1 MANHKYTVSAVIS
14 LFKGEKFIRGRIED
28 LLAQTLG
35 KEVEIIIV
43 DSNSPQNEKKI
54 IDEYLPGNDNIK
66 YLRTPETES
75 MYTSWNRGIEMSSGR
90 YITNANVD
98 DRLAPFALEKLVAE
112 IEKDEKTGLVYG
124 DYFVSPVENESFD
137 EASRNER
144 TIHITDMYSPL
155 RLLNGYMC
163 GPQSLWRRE
172 VHTLHKI
179 HFDGSFEVTGDYK
192 FVADVSKVY
201 EIRKINANLG
211 VYFRSPAD
219 ENKEYQNLDK
229 TIHEAFK
236 IKLEL
241 INHFLDNGVIDS
253 DSGVTNLMRLFR
265 SLPVRISALIWKISA
280 EPVINYET
288 IYWIIAVSAER
299 EGDYKTAK
307 KIISRF
313 KNFPKAV
320 YIQNYEKYLTAK
332 GVI

>member
-1 MANHKYTVSAVIS
+1 MAKHKYTVSAVIS

-35 KEVEIIIV
+35 NDLEIVII

-75 MYTSWNRGIEMSSGR
+75 MYTSWNRGIGLSSGR

-98 DRLAPFALEKLVAE
+98 DRLAPFALERLATE

-124 DYFVSPVENESFD
+124 DYYVSPVENETFK
-137 EASRNER
+137 EAKKNDR
-144 TIHITDMYSPL
+144 TVKITDDYSPL

-172 VHTLHKI
+172 VHSLHNI

-201 EIRKINANLG
+201 RIRKINASLG

-219 ENKEYQNLDK
+219 ENKEYQNLEK

-241 INHFLDNGVIDS
+241 INHFLDTGVINS
-253 DSGVTNLMRLFR
+253 NSGVTNLMRLFC

-280 EPVINYET
+280 DPVINYET

-299 EGDYKTAK
+299 KGDYTTVK

-313 KNFPKAV
+313 KDFPKAV
-320 YIQNYEKYLTAK
+320 YIKNYEKYLIAR

>member
-1 MANHKYTVSAVIS
+1 LANTSYTASAIIS

-28 LLAQTLG
+28 LLAQSIG
-35 KEVEIIIV
+35 KELEIVIV

-75 MYTSWNRGIEMSSGR
+75 MYTSWNRGIEMSSGKF
-90 YITNANVD
+90 ITNANVD
-98 DRLAPFALEKLVAE
+98 DRLAPFA
-112 IEKDEKTGLVYG
+112 IERLISDIQKNENTGLVYG
-124 DYFVSPVENESFD
+124 DYFVSPIENESFE
-137 EASRNER
+137 EAEKNER
-144 TIHITDMYSPL
+144 PVKTTDLYSPL

-172 VHTLHKI
+172 VHTRHNIK
-179 HFDGSFEVTGDYK
+179 FDGSFEVTGDFK

-201 EIRKINANLG
+201 DIQKVNGTLG

-229 TIHEAFK
+229 TTSEAFK

-241 INHFLDNGVIDS
+241 INHLLDNGLIETS
-253 DSGVTNLMRLFR
+253 TEITRLMQFFR
-265 SLPVRISALIWKISA
+265 FLPVQLSAVMWKLSA
-280 EPVINYET
+280 DPVINYET
-288 IYWIIAVSAER
+288 IYWIMAVMSER
-299 EGDYKTAK
+299 KGDFNAVK
-307 KIISRF
+307 KIIAGF

-320 YIQNYEKYLTAK
+320 YIQNYEKHLRSK
-332 GVI
+332 GLI